1 MSSLVLYAEGECQAW
16 FLENSVDSTVAQ
28 ILPIIDSQ
36 AICLQNVYL
45 VDGCLTSTL
54 QFNGSYGYKNPMKKR
69 LLIGQWKICCVILP
83 VRTLDQTAR
92 I

>member
-1 MSSLVLYAEGECQAW
+1 MQKGGCKAW

-36 AICLQNVYL
+36 AICLQTVYL
-45 VDGCLTSTL
+45 VDGCLTSTSYAWK
-54 QFNGSYGYKNPMKKR
+54 NSAYGYKNP
-69 LLIGQWKICCVILP
+69 IEQWKICCVTLP
-83 VRTLDQTAR
+83 VRILDQSAR

>member
-54 QFNGSYGYKNPMKKR
+54 QFNGCGWIWNDTPE
-69 LLIGQWKICCVILP
+69 KIQLMG
-83 VRTLDQTAR
+83 TR
-92 I
+92 IQ